1 MERSAAGA
9 GPQGYG
15 FHTDS
20 VSQGFNLSGIID
32 TMEALMRN
40 GQLRVADGNELLKIH
55 FMDSALQ
62 NESGLSAHTRKKL
75 AKVSNKAH
83 VDGVAAILDALC
95 MRQVYWSELGDRLQ
109 NIDD

>member
-1 MERSAAGA
+1 
-9 GPQGYG
+9 
-15 FHTDS
+15 
-20 VSQGFNLSGIID
+20 
-32 TMEALMRN
+32 
-40 GQLRVADGNELLKIH
+40 VADGNELLKIH